1 MKFLTLVKQCNLFV
15 HFLDQ
20 RPAARFFFRMPSVFR
35 MSDLFRV
42 AHVFFRVSDIFLRM
56 ANVFLRVE
64 DVFLRWQMFF

>member
-20 RPAARFFFRMPSVFR
+20 RPAARFFFR

-56 ANVFLRVE
+56 ANVFLRVA